1 MIETMLGLIFL
12 LAAMYLWQNAL
23 RARDLARALGHDLC
37 AKAGV
42 QLLDQSVS
50 LSGVGF
56 TRNGQGQLRLRRS
69 YAFEV
74 SLDGHDR
81 HRGGLTMLDNRLLS
95 WSLPITQAPATV
107 PESTLSGTNVIAMR
121 RPQAPTSLH

>member
-107 PESTLSGTNVIAMR
+107 PESTLSGTSVIALR

>member
-1 MIETMLGLIFL
+1 MFETMICVILL
-12 LAAMYLWQNAL
+12 LAALYAWQNAL

-56 TRNGQGQLRLRRS
+56 ARNADGRLRLRRN
-69 YAFEV
+69 YAFEI
-74 SLDGHDR
+74 SLDGRDR
-81 HRGGLTMLDNRLLS
+81 HRGGLQMLDGRLLS
-95 WSLPITQAPATV
+95 WSLPFDQAPPPSVPAGSNV
-107 PESTLSGTNVIAMR
+107 VLLRRPPAPESR
-121 RPQAPTSLH
+121 LH